1 MTFCKIV
8 AQDQQPHKSQVN
20 MILYLHGF
28 ASTGEGGKWEI
39 LREAFPDMDVQSPT
53 LPVDPID
60 CMEFVG
66 KLLQESEEPHVIIG
80 TSLGAFYAYHA
91 ASLFDVPAVI
101 INPAMEPWL
110 GLDDY
115 VGIVERFDTDG
126 DMFEWSKQHVENLKV
141 LAMQS
146 GCAPG
151 TLVHFFLARDDEELD
166 HSMIPDEY
174 PEAATM
180 RWFEDGGHRFERFAE
195 LIPDIREIL
204 VERERITAD

>member
-1 MTFCKIV
+1 
-8 AQDQQPHKSQVN
+8 

-28 ASTGEGGKWEI
+28 ASTGEGGKWDI
-39 LREAFPDMDVQSPT
+39 LRDAFPDMNVQSPT
-53 LPVDPID
+53 LPDDPID

-66 KLLQESEEPHVIIG
+66 NLLNNGEEPHIVIG

-115 VGIVERFDTDG
+115 IGTVERFDTDG
-126 DMFEWSKQHVENLKV
+126 ITFQWTAQHVENLKV

-146 GCAPG
+146 GVAPG
-151 TLVHFFLARDDEELD
+151 KLVHFFLARDDEELD
-166 HSMIPDEY
+166 HTSVPDEY

-180 RWFEDGGHRFERFAE
+180 RWFDDGGHRFERFAE
-195 LIPDIREIL
+195 LVPVVREIL
-204 VERERITAD
+204 EERERFATD